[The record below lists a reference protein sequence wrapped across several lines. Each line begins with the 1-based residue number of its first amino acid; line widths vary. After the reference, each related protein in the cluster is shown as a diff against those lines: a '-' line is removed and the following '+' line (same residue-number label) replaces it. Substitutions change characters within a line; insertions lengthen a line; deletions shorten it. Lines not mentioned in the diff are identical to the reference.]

1 MMKSDDHKMEMKAV
15 SEMGLLQSLQFTV
28 QEK

>member
-1 MMKSDDHKMEMKAV
+1 MMKSDDHKMEMKV
-15 SEMGLLQSLQFTV
+15 DSEMGLLQSLQFTV